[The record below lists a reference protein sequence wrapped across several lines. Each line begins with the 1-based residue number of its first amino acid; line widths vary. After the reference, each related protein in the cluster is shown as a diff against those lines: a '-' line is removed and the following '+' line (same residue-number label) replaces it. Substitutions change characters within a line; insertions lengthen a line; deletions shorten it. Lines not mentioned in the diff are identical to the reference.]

1 MCFYM
6 TMPGKEV
13 NEGVIAV
20 AAVCDTDPYSLEE
33 KSESIRRE
41 DRRQMMTPSSLDDT
55 VALRYFFQHKDL
67 LNSSEILF
75 L

>member
-1 MCFYM
+1 MRFYL

-13 NEGVIAV
+13 NEGVIVV

-41 DRRQMMTPSSLDDT
+41 DRRQMMTTSSPDHT
-55 VALRYFFQHKDL
+55 VAL
-67 LNSSEILF
+67 
-75 L
+75 